1 MNFQEQF
8 EKKVDD
14 LWGRI
19 KAEQGTMPAKNSTE
33 PARPAWP
40 NISAD
45 NEKQIALFRAEAEHP
60 DTSPLMRS
68 RLASASLKAMGLDD
82 LFVTTR
88 SQGEK

>member
-8 EKKVDD
+8 EKRVDA
-14 LWGRI
+14 LWEKI
-19 KAEQGTMPAKNSTE
+19 KADQVTMPAKNSSE
-33 PARPAWP
+33 AAGPAWP

-68 RLASASLKAMGLDD
+68 RLASASLKAMGLDE

-88 SQGEK
+88 SPGEK

>member
-8 EKKVDD
+8 EKKVEA
-14 LWGRI
+14 LWAKI
-19 KAEQGTMPAKNSTE
+19 KAEQVTMPAKNSNE
-33 PARPAWP
+33 PARPEWP
-40 NISAD
+40 NISAE
-45 NEKQIALFRAEAEHP
+45 NESQIALFRAEAEHP